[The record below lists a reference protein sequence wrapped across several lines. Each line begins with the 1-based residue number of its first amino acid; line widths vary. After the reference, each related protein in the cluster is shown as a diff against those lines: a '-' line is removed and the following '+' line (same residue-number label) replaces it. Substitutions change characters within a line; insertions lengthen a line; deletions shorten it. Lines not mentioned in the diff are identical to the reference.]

1 MADLST
7 DRLLAFAKKLLPVS
21 LFAELLSLARDEV
34 ESAIGYRH
42 IWFMVRDE
50 ESHDELRLID
60 FSGDQR
66 DIAWKVAP
74 VLKISGDRFLQDVL
88 QSDGPLVIPDA
99 RLDPRTNKEIVE
111 KLQNRTMINI
121 PLRVLDR
128 SVGLF
133 GVGTFGDE
141 GCLVPERQQL
151 DYLVGMASQ
160 IAIAA
165 ARLRHLEE
173 RQHAERE
180 RSDLERRL
188 LQLQKLESLGMM
200 AGGIAHD
207 FNNLLT
213 VILSSATMAEQATR
227 DEDQLT
233 DIRAIIE
240 AAVRGRDLTRKLLAM
255 SRQQA
260 LKLKPLDVN
269 GRLTE
274 LLSLVRRMLPAT
286 IQIDLIPGT
295 RLPLTEG
302 DPAQLDQVFMNLCIN
317 ARDAM
322 PGGGRL
328 TLETEQVLVNG
339 KYAQTHPWAK
349 PGRYVLTTVTDTGVG
364 MPRDLLER
372 IFDPFFTTKE
382 LHAGTGLGLSMS
394 YGIVRQHGGMLHCY
408 SEPGVGTSF
417 KVYLP
422 AAERLAVNV
431 GTKLRGAVPRG
442 TSGERILLAEDDP
455 AVRAVAVR
463 ILQEGGYHVTAV
475 DSGDAV
481 LEIIT
486 RETFALLV
494 TDVVM
499 PGTPCSAVI
508 DHLRQSHPDTGIL
521 LSSGY
526 TAGVNLV
533 DLMRQTGLELLRK
546 PYDPDQL
553 LFAVRRTLDHEVAVP
568 SDGGDD
574 HKDPNQGS

>member
-60 FSGDQR
+60 FSGEQR
-66 DIAWKVAP
+66 DIVWKVAP

-88 QSDGPLVIPDA
+88 QSDGPLVIADA

-141 GCLVPERQQL
+141 GCLVPEGPQL

-188 LQLQKLESLGMM
+188 LQLQKLESLGML

-227 DEDQLT
+227 DEEQLA
-233 DIRAIIE
+233 DIRAVIE
-240 AAVRGRDLTRKLLAM
+240 AAVRGRELTGKLLAM
-255 SRQQA
+255 SRRQD
-260 LKLKPLDVN
+260 LKMKPLDVN

-274 LLSLVRRMLPAT
+274 LLSLVRRVLPAT

-302 DPAQLDQVFMNLCIN
+302 DAAQLDQVFMNLCIN

-322 PGGGRL
+322 PDGGRL

-364 MPRDLLER
+364 MSRDLLER

-417 KVYLP
+417 KIYLP
-422 AAERLAVNV
+422 ATERLAVNV

-463 ILQEGGYHVTAV
+463 ILKEGGYHVTAV

-481 LEIIT
+481 LEIVD
-486 RETFALLV
+486 REPFALLV
-494 TDVVM
+494 TDVIM
-499 PGTPCSAVI
+499 PGTPCQAVI
-508 DHLRQSHPDTGIL
+508 DRLRQSHPDTRIL

-553 LFAVRRTLDHEVAVP
+553 LFAVRRTLDDEIAVP
-568 SDGGDD
+568 SDGDD
-574 HKDPNQGS
+574 KDPVRGS